1 VPSVPE
7 LYAELRAEHRK
18 LERAVASRSE
28 WLLFTHRVLEAVMAA
43 QSQVLELQQRVLV
56 LVTDKADAAAYG
68 EARNHA
74 KDAVHAL
81 DGLTSLYERTR
92 QRIAAGQM

>member
-1 VPSVPE
+1 

-28 WLLFTHRVLEAVMAA
+28 WLLFTHRVLETVMAA
-43 QSQVLELQQRVLV
+43 QSQVLELQQRVLA
-56 LVTDKADAAAYG
+56 LANTHTDAVAYG
-68 EARNHA
+68 QARNLA

-81 DGLTSLYERTR
+81 DGLTGLYERTR
-92 QRIAAGQM
+92 ARIAAGQM